1 MAGAQPRRTRIVDVV
16 RSCRMPDSDL
26 ITIGN
31 YTFLPE
37 AELAQGI
44 LDDVGIES
52 VLLDDNV
59 GRMLSWIAVGGFRL
73 QVNKADADAA
83 RKVLTAMTETKSS
96 EQ

>member
-1 MAGAQPRRTRIVDVV
+1 
-16 RSCRMPDSDL
+16 MPDSDL
-26 ITIGN
+26 ITVGN

-73 QVNKADADAA
+73 QVNKADADEA
-83 RKVLTAMTETKSS
+83 RKLLTATTKTESS
-96 EQ
+96 EE